1 VLCPDLHGALSGG
14 NALPQ
19 NAGVCGALSLHLL
32 LSQVSAGSKLHF
44 LGRNIRAEQLVQ
56 NELEFE
62 WLRQFYI
69 QVGAC
74 YMCGCRSCSAEG
86 FPTLRSC

>member
-1 VLCPDLHGALSGG
+1 
-14 NALPQ
+14 
-19 NAGVCGALSLHLL
+19 
-32 LSQVSAGSKLHF
+32 VSAGSKLHF

-69 QVGAC
+69 QVVTYVLSRTFTIGVL
-74 YMCGCRSCSAEG
+74 Y
-86 FPTLRSC
+86 TTQLLIT